1 MFSLSASMVQNPHLK
16 WNRDR
21 NRTAT
26 RMLAGC
32 HHCRN
37 SGSSCS
43 FDFDIFAVRNY
54 ISNLYGELRFSDLF
68 WVFLVF
74 VEAARHTCT
83 VVDVL
88 RWSES
93 TRFWMES
100 FLRRN
105 LTRFPKH
112 GILQIETLKGSN
124 NGHLE
129 MTWCIMMIR
138 TRYRIVPSARIFM
151 QLGFPLFFA
160 YACSKLVPLC
170 CGNSGALACSV
181 TLFLQRNVSCP
192 FKVTHVD
199 LQSEESST
207 SLSAIHLFFN
217 QCPTAR
223 DFEPHDLV
231 WKAIMKIHGLEKH
244 QLQLRSLEHQL
255 ARQEE
260 SPWSS
265 NKCCYMM
272 LPNIPTYCAYGLCLP
287 RQQAPICPTI

>member
-1 MFSLSASMVQNPHLK
+1 MFSLSAWCKTLTWSGTGTGN
-16 WNRDR
+16 DR

-43 FDFDIFAVRNY
+43 FDFLDIFAVRNY

-112 GILQIETLKGSN
+112 GIRQIETLKGSN
-124 NGHLE
+124 NCHLE
-129 MTWCIMMIR
+129 MTWWIMMIR
-138 TRYRIVPSARIFM
+138 TRYRIDPYSTKCKNLHAARIPVILCICLLEVGAF
-151 QLGFPLFFA
+151 
-160 YACSKLVPLC
+160 VPEF
-170 CGNSGALACSV
+170 G
-181 TLFLQRNVSCP
+181 
-192 FKVTHVD
+192 
-199 LQSEESST
+199 ST
-207 SLSAIHLFFN
+207 SLSAIHLLFN

-231 WKAIMKIHGLEKH
+231 WKAILKIQYMAWKCLEKH

-272 LPNIPTYCAYGLCLP
+272 LPNIPTCCAYGLCLP
-287 RQQAPICPTI
+287 RQQAPICLTI